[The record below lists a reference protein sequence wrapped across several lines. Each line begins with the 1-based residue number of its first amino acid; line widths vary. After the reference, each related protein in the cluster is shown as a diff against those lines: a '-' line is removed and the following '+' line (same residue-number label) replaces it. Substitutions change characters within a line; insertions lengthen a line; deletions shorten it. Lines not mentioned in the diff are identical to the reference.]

1 MLPIVGQQQTSLI
14 DFPGRIATVFFF
26 AGCNLKC
33 AYCHNGTILEVKK
46 EMIIPKEKIL
56 SEIER
61 RSKFI
66 DGVCF
71 TGGEPTLYDDLLDFM
86 KEIKEKFGMGIK
98 IDTNGLRPEFIEK
111 ALPLTDR
118 FAVDIKT
125 TADLYPKLG
134 TEMKKDEIREKLL
147 KTKELLEKA
156 KGIDVEYRT
165 TMYPPIVESYER
177 IYKMFEFIPA
187 NAEYYLQRFIG
198 ENAQSMEARNVK
210 GYNVDQLERMA
221 MELRRNTRREKIFVR
236 SYA

>member
-14 DFPGRIATVFFF
+14 DFPGKIATVFFF
-26 AGCNLKC
+26 AGCNLRC
-33 AYCHNGTILEVKK
+33 AYCHNGTILDVKK
-46 EMIIPKEKIL
+46 EMIIPKEKVL
-56 SEIER
+56 AEIER

-71 TGGEPTLYDDLLDFM
+71 TGGEPTLYDEFLDLM
-86 KEIKEKFGMGIK
+86 KEIKEKSGLAIK

-111 ALPLTDR
+111 SLSFVDR

-134 TEMKKDEIREKLL
+134 TEMKKDEIRAKLL
-147 KTKELLEKA
+147 RTKELLENA
-156 KGIDVEYRT
+156 KEIDVEYRT
-165 TMYPPIVESYER
+165 TMYPPLVESYER
-177 IYKMFEFIPA
+177 IYKMFEFIPV
-187 NAEYYLQRFIG
+187 NAEYYLQRFIS

-210 GYNVDQLERMA
+210 SYKIEQLERMA

>member
-1 MLPIVGQQQTSLI
+1 
-14 DFPGRIATVFFF
+14 
-26 AGCNLKC
+26 
-33 AYCHNGTILEVKK
+33 
-46 EMIIPKEKIL
+46 
-56 SEIER
+56 
-61 RSKFI
+61 
-66 DGVCF
+66 
-71 TGGEPTLYDDLLDFM
+71 
-86 KEIKEKFGMGIK
+86 
-98 IDTNGLRPEFIEK
+98 
-111 ALPLTDR
+111 
-118 FAVDIKT
+118 
-125 TADLYPKLG
+125 
-134 TEMKKDEIREKLL
+134 MKKDEIREKLL